1 MAPRTRFLVA
11 TEPLRTRPSLL
22 ASRLVGLIG
31 ANDVTRHDA
40 PASVRA
46 GFRGRE
52 LRALWEPR
60 LGMVIAEQARMPFT
74 HAFAAASHVTQ
85 DGAAQ

>member
-1 MAPRTRFLVA
+1 MA
-11 TEPLRTRPSLL
+11 TEPLRSSASLL
-22 ASRLVGLIG
+22 ASRLVGAMG

-52 LRALWEPR
+52 LGALWAPR
-60 LGMVIAEQARMPFT
+60 CGAVLVETKRMPFT
-74 HAFAAASHVTQ
+74 HAFAARSHLVP
-85 DGAAQ
+85 DGGTA